1 MVPMEGEM
9 SPSSFRFK
17 INQNADKDDDKA
29 GDKDYQRDFFDDKV
43 FIVDEPRDYVVE
55 YHNYL
60 IFIIIGQWSE
70 CFASGNM
77 AASSRLSFRASVMMW

>member
-29 GDKDYQRDFFDDKV
+29 GDKDYQRDFCDDKV
-43 FIVDEPRDYVVE
+43 FIIDEPRD
-55 YHNYL
+55 
-60 IFIIIGQWSE
+60 
-70 CFASGNM
+70 
-77 AASSRLSFRASVMMW
+77 